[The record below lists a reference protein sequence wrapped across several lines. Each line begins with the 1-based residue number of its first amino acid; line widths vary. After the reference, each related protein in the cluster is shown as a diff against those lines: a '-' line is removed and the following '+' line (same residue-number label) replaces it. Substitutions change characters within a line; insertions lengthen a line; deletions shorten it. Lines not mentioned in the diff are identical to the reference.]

1 MKRTVCI
8 VTLCAALAA
17 STTAVAQTK
26 EPAYHP
32 KDEITVTGKVTSVK
46 TIPDWMGKDGVNLAL
61 EGPEADLVQLR
72 QHDERDAAAL
82 ERDLERLLRPCE
94 PRRDAE
100 VDPAADERP
109 RERDRLLDAVRCE
122 PCSGRDR
129 ADGVLDIGVGL
140 RVPGEEQRPQKSTLR

>member
-61 EGPEADLVQLR
+61 EGPEATALAPHVDVATAGFLKMFEFPIAVGDEMKLR
-72 QHDERDAAAL
+72 GCWSE
-82 ERDLERLLRPCE
+82 
-94 PRRDAE
+94 
-100 VDPAADERP
+100 
-109 RERDRLLDAVRCE
+109 
-122 PCSGRDR
+122 S
-129 ADGVLDIGVGL
+129 ADGTPVFLVHEM
-140 RVPGEEQRPQKSTLR
+140 VNKKVTLNVRDPRGMPLW